1 MRRMHQSVYSA
12 GANPTFT
19 GRQRGRRAFPNR
31 RALDKMQVSM
41 RPRRQIALF
50 AITLAAFVADMTCA
64 WAQGGA
70 PSHNPAA
77 PSDQTLEIAPRI
89 APPPPPAA
97 ESPPATTSGA
107 TGDDAAASRDG
118 TTSASQQAPPAKRP
132 YLGIAVQTIYA
143 NDRPNGLVTGLEV
156 VSVDRNSPAA
166 VAGLRGRTKMT
177 SIGETGA
184 TASSLIAPLDLFM
197 MPLLKKT
204 GSLGQ
209 GGDLIVAIDDR
220 RVINDFDL
228 QSELESRKPGDLI
241 YLTITRAMTD
251 GSRKTLKMPIKLGA
265 ARTATADA
273 DGDAVPL
280 APSSAPSSKNP

>member
-1 MRRMHQSVYSA
+1 MRLRQHSA
-12 GANPTFT
+12 
-19 GRQRGRRAFPNR
+19 
-31 RALDKMQVSM
+31 
-41 RPRRQIALF
+41 IF
-50 AITLAAFVADMTCA
+50 AMMLAAWPLRVTGA
-64 WAQGGA
+64 WAQNRVPPA
-70 PSHNPAA
+70 HNPE

-97 ESPPATTSGA
+97 EPPPPAVPNA
-107 TGDDAAASRDG
+107 TDDDTAASRNSTPG
-118 TTSASQQAPPAKRP
+118 APRQSSTDKRP

-166 VAGLRGRTKMT
+166 IAGLRGRTKMT
-177 SIGETGA
+177 AIGETGA

-228 QSELESRKPGDLI
+228 QSELESLRAGDLI
-241 YLTITRAMTD
+241 YLTLTRAMPD
-251 GSRKTLKMPIKLGA
+251 GSHKTLKVPIRL
-265 ARTATADA
+265 
-273 DGDAVPL
+273 GDAAAIPTPGSDDDSIPL
-280 APSSAPSSKNP
+280 TPSIAPQANHP

>member
-1 MRRMHQSVYSA
+1 MQS
-12 GANPTFT
+12 
-19 GRQRGRRAFPNR
+19 
-31 RALDKMQVSM
+31 SM
-41 RPRRQIALF
+41 RPQRQIALF
-50 AITLAAFVADMTCA
+50 AFTLAAFVAHMTCA
-64 WAQGGA
+64 WAQSGVA
-70 PSHNPAA
+70 SARNPEA

-89 APPPPPAA
+89 APPPSPAA
-97 ESPPATTSGA
+97 ESSPTTPQDAPGN
-107 TGDDAAASRDG
+107 DAAASQDG
-118 TTSASQQAPPAKRP
+118 KPSASQQASPAKRP

-143 NDRPNGLVTGLEV
+143 NDRPNGLVAGLEV

-177 SIGETGA
+177 SIGESGA

-209 GGDLIVAIDDR
+209 SGDLIVAIDDR

-228 QSELESRKPGDLI
+228 ESELESLKPGDLI

-251 GSRKTLKMPIKLGA
+251 GSRKTLKLPIKLGDA
-265 ARTATADA
+265 AQAALTLGAD
-273 DGDAVPL
+273 DDAVPL
-280 APSSAPSSKNP
+280 ATPVAPPAKHP